1 MADEQTT
8 TDQAG
13 VERTDQGQIA
23 DQSPEAQS
31 QTTTQ
36 ETKTESQQTEAK
48 TEAKPDGKTLL
59 TEGKKEEPKV
69 EEKKAEK
76 TGAPEKYEDYK
87 VPDGYTLDPEIKG
100 EADKLFKGLGL
111 SQDQAQSLVDFYTNK
126 TTEAFQAPFKAYQE
140 MTEGWRKEAE
150 AHPDLRG
157 KLGEGKEVNVR
168 IAKMFEG
175 IGDPALVTQFKET
188 MDLTGVGNHPSFIR
202 LLDKVAQRLTEGTHV
217 AGKGPTTASQSSP
230 DAAPPTVGGAL
241 WPKLP
246 SAMDRR

>member
-1 MADEQTT
+1 MAEEQTV
-8 TDQAG
+8 DNSG
-13 VERTDQGQIA
+13 VTRTETGAIA

-36 ETKTESQQTEAK
+36 ETTQETSQQTEAK
-48 TEAKPDGKTLL
+48 PAADGKTLL
-59 TEGKKEEPKV
+59 TEGKNEEPKV
-69 EEKKAEK
+69 EEKKDEK
-76 TGAPEKYEDYK
+76 TGAPDKYSDYK

-111 SQDQAQSLVDFYTNK
+111 SQEQAQSLVDFYTNK

-140 MTEGWRKEAE
+140 MTDGWRKEAE